1 MPCDFDLK
9 HWQISPKIVNQM
21 KYLTADFGSTY
32 TKVTAIDTDRCE
44 IIGTGAAFT
53 TIETDVM
60 EGLNNALNDLTQKLG
75 HEWQYDRFLCCSSAA
90 GGLKMVASGLVPELT
105 AKAARTAASSAG
117 AKVVKTYSFE
127 ISRKE
132 AEEIEQIS
140 PDLIL
145 LCGGTDGGNRETVIH
160 NAKRLSTVKG
170 NFTIVVAG
178 NKNASEEVGEIL
190 KNAGRPYVITDNVM
204 PDFNTLNVIPAKECI
219 MQLFIDQIIEAKGL
233 NQAQE
238 IADNEIIPTPL
249 AVLRACELLSSGT
262 HTEKG
267 IGELLAVDLG
277 GATTDVYSIAKGEPQ
292 GPNIVQRGLP
302 EPFSKRTVEG
312 DLGMRYSLSSLA
324 DELDLYD
331 AGTDLGLTAEE
342 LKDWVKACTAEPSRR
357 AMNKREADMEKA
369 LAKGAVSIAID
380 RHVGHM
386 KSVYTPMGQLF
397 TIDGKDLTKVENV
410 LGIGGA
416 IIHSDDPA
424 YVLSGAKYDP
434 AHYEAARPK
443 EAKYMIDKRYIMASM
458 GLLSQDLP
466 DIALKIMKKE
476 LTLIHD
482 K

>member
-1 MPCDFDLK
+1 
-9 HWQISPKIVNQM
+9 M

-32 TKVTAIDTDRCE
+32 TKVTAIDTDKCE
-44 IIGTGAAFT
+44 IVATGAAFT

-60 EGLNNALNDLTQKLG
+60 EGLSNALRDLANKLG
-75 HEWQYDRFLCCSSAA
+75 APWEYDRFLCCSSAA
-90 GGLKMVASGLVPELT
+90 GGLKMIASGLVPELT

-127 ISRKE
+127 ISLKE
-132 AEEIEQIS
+132 AEEIEQIA

-145 LCGGTDGGNRETVIH
+145 LCGGTDGGNRETVIN

-178 NKNASEEVGEIL
+178 NKNAAEEVDKIL
-190 KNAGRPYVITDNVM
+190 TEAGRPHVITDNVM

-219 MQLFIDQIIEAKGL
+219 MQLFIDQIIDAKGL
-233 NQAQE
+233 HQAQA
-238 IADNEIIPTPL
+238 IANNEIIPTPL
-249 AVLRACELLSSGT
+249 AVLRACELLSVGT
-262 HTEKG
+262 RNDKG
-267 IGELLAVDLG
+267 IGEMLAVDLG

-292 GPNIVQRGLP
+292 SANIVQRGLP
-302 EPFSKRTVEG
+302 EPYNKRTVEG

-324 DELDLYD
+324 DELDLHD
-331 AGTDLGLTAEE
+331 VGAELGLTADE
-342 LKDWVKACTAEPSRR
+342 LQDWVNTCVAKPSTR
-357 AMNKREADMEKA
+357 AANERESKMEKA

-386 KSVYTPMGQLF
+386 KSVYTPMGQLY

-424 YVLSGAKYDP
+424 FVLSGAQFDP
-434 AHYEAARPK
+434 AHFEAARPK
-443 EAKYMIDKRYIMASM
+443 EAKFMIDKTYIMASM
-458 GLLSQDLP
+458 GLLSQELP
-466 DIALKIMKKE
+466 DVALKIMKKE
-476 LTLIHD
+476 LVLV

>member
-1 MPCDFDLK
+1 
-9 HWQISPKIVNQM
+9 M

-32 TKVTAIDTDRCE
+32 TKVTAIDTEKCE
-44 IIGTGAAFT
+44 IIATGAAFT

-60 EGLNNALNDLTQKLG
+60 EGLSNALNDLASKLG
-75 HEWQYDRFLCCSSAA
+75 SPWEYDRFLCCSSAA
-90 GGLKMVASGLVPELT
+90 GGLKMIASGLVPELT

-127 ISRKE
+127 ISLKE
-132 AEEIEQIS
+132 AEEIEKIA

-145 LCGGTDGGNRETVIH
+145 LCGGTDGGNRETVIN

-178 NKNASEEVGEIL
+178 NKNASEEVDQIL
-190 KNAGRPYVITDNVM
+190 TEAGRPHVITDNVM

-219 MQLFIDQIIEAKGL
+219 MQLFIDQIIDAKGL
-233 NQAQE
+233 HQAQA
-238 IADNEIIPTPL
+238 IANNEIIPTPL
-249 AVLRACELLSSGT
+249 AVLRACERLSMGT
-262 HTEKG
+262 RNEKG

-292 GPNIVQRGLP
+292 SANIVQRGLP
-302 EPFSKRTVEG
+302 EPHNKRTVEG

-324 DELDLYD
+324 EELDLLD
-331 AGTDLGLTAEE
+331 VGAELNLTAEDLQE
-342 LKDWVKACTAEPSRR
+342 WVNTCVAMPSTR
-357 AMNKREADMEKA
+357 AANEKESKMEKA

-386 KSVYTPMGQLF
+386 KSVYTPMGQLY

-424 YVLSGAKYDP
+424 FVLSGAQYDP
-434 AHYEAARPK
+434 AHFESARPK
-443 EAKYMIDKRYIMASM
+443 EAKFMIDKTYIMASM
-458 GLLSQDLP
+458 GLLSQELP
-466 DIALKIMKKE
+466 DVALQIMKKE
-476 LTLIHD
+476 LVVVNR
-482 K
+482 

>member
-1 MPCDFDLK
+1 
-9 HWQISPKIVNQM
+9 M

-32 TKVTAIDTDRCE
+32 TKVTAIDTDKCE
-44 IIGTGAAFT
+44 IVATGAAFT

-60 EGLNNALNDLTQKLG
+60 EGLSNALSDLANKLG
-75 HEWQYDRFLCCSSAA
+75 APWEYDRFLCCSSAA
-90 GGLKMVASGLVPELT
+90 GGLKMIASGLVPELT

-127 ISRKE
+127 ISLKE
-132 AEEIEQIS
+132 AEEIEQIA

-145 LCGGTDGGNRETVIH
+145 LCGGTDGGNRETVIN

-178 NKNASEEVGEIL
+178 NKNAAEEVDKIL
-190 KNAGRPYVITDNVM
+190 TEAGRPHVITDNVM

-219 MQLFIDQIIEAKGL
+219 MQLFIDQIIDAKGL
-233 NQAQE
+233 HQAQA
-238 IADNEIIPTPL
+238 IANNEIIPTPL
-249 AVLRACELLSSGT
+249 AVLRACELLSVGT
-262 HTEKG
+262 RNEKG
-267 IGELLAVDLG
+267 IGEMLAVDLG

-292 GPNIVQRGLP
+292 SANIVQRGLP
-302 EPFSKRTVEG
+302 EPYNKRTVEG

-324 DELDLYD
+324 DELDLHD
-331 AGTDLGLTAEE
+331 VGAELGLTADE
-342 LKDWVKACTAEPSRR
+342 LQDWVNTCVAKPSTR
-357 AMNKREADMEKA
+357 AANERESKMEKA

-386 KSVYTPMGQLF
+386 KSVYTPMGQLY

-424 YVLSGAKYDP
+424 FVLSGAQFDP
-434 AHYEAARPK
+434 AHFEAARPK
-443 EAKYMIDKRYIMASM
+443 EAKFMIDKTYIMASM
-458 GLLSQDLP
+458 GLLSQELP
-466 DIALKIMKKE
+466 DVALKIMKKE
-476 LTLIHD
+476 LVLV

>member
-1 MPCDFDLK
+1 
-9 HWQISPKIVNQM
+9 M

-32 TKVTAIDTDRCE
+32 TKVTAIDTEKCE

-60 EGLNNALNDLTQKLG
+60 EGLSNALKDLNDKIG
-75 HEWQYDRFLCCSSAA
+75 FEWKYDRFLCCSSAA

-132 AEEIEQIS
+132 AEEIEEIA

-145 LCGGTDGGNRETVIH
+145 LCGGTDGGNRETVVN
-160 NAKRLSTVKG
+160 NAKRLATVKG

-190 KNAGRPYVITDNVM
+190 EKAGRPYIITDNVM
-204 PDFNTLNVIPAKECI
+204 PDFNTLNVVPAKECI
-219 MQLFIDQIIEAKGL
+219 MQLFIDQIIDAKGL
-233 NQAQE
+233 NKAQE

-249 AVLRACELLSSGT
+249 AVLRACELLSTGT
-262 HTEKG
+262 RNEAG

-292 GPNIVQRGLP
+292 SPNIVQRGLP
-302 EPFSKRTVEG
+302 EPENKRTVEG

-324 DELDLYD
+324 DEMDLYE
-331 AGTDLGLTAEE
+331 AGASLNLTADD
-342 LKDWVKACTAEPSRR
+342 LKEWVEACTAEPSRR
-357 AMNKREADMEKA
+357 AANEKEAKMEKV

-386 KSVYTPMGQLF
+386 KSVYTPMGQLY

-424 YVLSGAKYDP
+424 YVLSGAQFDA
-434 AHYEAARPK
+434 AHFEAARPK
-443 EAKYMIDKRYIMASM
+443 EAKYMIDKTYIMASM
-458 GLLSQDLP
+458 GLLCQDLP
-466 DIALKIMKKE
+466 DIALKILKKE
-476 LTLIHD
+476 LVYIDH

>member
-1 MPCDFDLK
+1 
-9 HWQISPKIVNQM
+9 M

-32 TKVTAIDTDRCE
+32 TKVTAIDTEKCE
-44 IIGTGAAFT
+44 IVATGAAFT

-60 EGLNNALNDLTQKLG
+60 EGLSNALNDLASNLG
-75 HEWQYDRFLCCSSAA
+75 TPWEYDRFLCCSSAA
-90 GGLKMVASGLVPELT
+90 GGLKMIASGLVPELT

-127 ISRKE
+127 ISLKE
-132 AEEIEQIS
+132 AEEIEKIA

-145 LCGGTDGGNRETVIH
+145 LCGGTDGGNRETVIN

-178 NKNASEEVGEIL
+178 NKNASEEVDQIL
-190 KNAGRPYVITDNVM
+190 TEAGRPHVITDNVM

-219 MQLFIDQIIEAKGL
+219 MQLFIDQIIDAKGL
-233 NQAQE
+233 HQAQA
-238 IADNEIIPTPL
+238 IANNEIIPTPL
-249 AVLRACELLSSGT
+249 AVLRACELLSMGT
-262 HTEKG
+262 RNEKG

-292 GPNIVQRGLP
+292 SANIVQRGLP
-302 EPFSKRTVEG
+302 EPHNKRTVEG

-324 DELDLYD
+324 EELDLLD
-331 AGTDLGLTAEE
+331 VGAELNLTAEDLQE
-342 LKDWVKACTAEPSRR
+342 WVNTCVAMPSTR
-357 AMNKREADMEKA
+357 AANEKESKMEKA

-386 KSVYTPMGQLF
+386 KSVYTPMGQLY

-424 YVLSGAKYDP
+424 FVLSGAQYDP
-434 AHYEAARPK
+434 AHFESARPK
-443 EAKYMIDKRYIMASM
+443 EAKFMIDKTYIMASM
-458 GLLSQDLP
+458 GLLSQELP
-466 DIALKIMKKE
+466 DVALQIMKKE
-476 LTLIHD
+476 LVVVNR
-482 K
+482 

>member
-1 MPCDFDLK
+1 
-9 HWQISPKIVNQM
+9 
-21 KYLTADFGSTY
+21 
-32 TKVTAIDTDRCE
+32 
-44 IIGTGAAFT
+44 
-53 TIETDVM
+53 
-60 EGLNNALNDLTQKLG
+60 
-75 HEWQYDRFLCCSSAA
+75 
-90 GGLKMVASGLVPELT
+90 MVASGLVPELT

-132 AEEIEQIS
+132 AEEIEEIA

-145 LCGGTDGGNRETVIH
+145 LCGGTDGGNRETVVN
-160 NAKRLSTVKG
+160 NAKRLATVKG

-190 KNAGRPYVITDNVM
+190 EKAGRPYVITDNVM
-204 PDFNTLNVIPAKECI
+204 PDFNTLNVAPAKECI
-219 MQLFIDQIIEAKGL
+219 MQLFIDQIIDAKGL
-233 NQAQE
+233 NKAQE

-249 AVLRACELLSSGT
+249 AVLRACELLSTGT
-262 HTEKG
+262 RNEAG

-292 GPNIVQRGLP
+292 SPNIVQRGLP
-302 EPFSKRTVEG
+302 EPENKRTVEG

-324 DELDLYD
+324 DEMDLYE
-331 AGTDLGLTAEE
+331 AGANLNLTADD
-342 LKDWVKACTAEPSRR
+342 LKEWVEACTAEPSRR
-357 AMNKREADMEKA
+357 AANEKEAKMEKA

-386 KSVYTPMGQLF
+386 KSVYTPMGQLY

-424 YVLSGAKYDP
+424 YVLSGAKFDP
-434 AHYEAARPK
+434 AHFEAARPK
-443 EAKYMIDKRYIMASM
+443 EAKYMIDKTYIMASM
-458 GLLSQDLP
+458 GLLCQDLP
-466 DIALKIMKKE
+466 DIALKILKKE
-476 LTLIHD
+476 LVYIDH

>member
-1 MPCDFDLK
+1 
-9 HWQISPKIVNQM
+9 M

-32 TKVTAIDTDRCE
+32 TKVTAIDTEKCE
-44 IIGTGAAFT
+44 IVATGAAFT

-60 EGLNNALNDLTQKLG
+60 EGLSNALSDLANKLG
-75 HEWQYDRFLCCSSAA
+75 SPWEYDRFLCCSSAA
-90 GGLKMVASGLVPELT
+90 GGLKMIASGLVPELT

-132 AEEIEQIS
+132 AEEIEQIA

-145 LCGGTDGGNRETVIH
+145 LCGGTDGGNRETVIN

-178 NKNASEEVGEIL
+178 NKNASEEVDKIL
-190 KNAGRPYVITDNVM
+190 TEAGRPHVITDNVM

-219 MQLFIDQIIEAKGL
+219 MQLFIDQIIDAKGL
-233 NQAQE
+233 HQAQ
-238 IADNEIIPTPL
+238 AMANNEIIPTPL
-249 AVLRACELLSSGT
+249 AVLRACELLSMGT
-262 HTEKG
+262 RNEKG
-267 IGELLAVDLG
+267 IGEMLAVDLG

-292 GPNIVQRGLP
+292 SANIVQRGLP
-302 EPFSKRTVEG
+302 EPHNKRTVEG

-324 DELDLYD
+324 DELDLHD
-331 AGTDLGLTAEE
+331 VGAELGLRADE
-342 LKDWVKACTAEPSRR
+342 LQDWVKTCVAKPSTR
-357 AMNKREADMEKA
+357 ATDARESKMEKA

-386 KSVYTPMGQLF
+386 KSVYTPMGQLY

-424 YVLSGAKYDP
+424 FVLSGAQFDP
-434 AHYEAARPK
+434 AHFEAARPK
-443 EAKYMIDKRYIMASM
+443 EPKFMIDKTYIMASM
-458 GLLSQDLP
+458 GLLSQELP
-466 DIALKIMKKE
+466 DVALKIMKKE
-476 LTLIHD
+476 LVLVN
-482 K
+482 